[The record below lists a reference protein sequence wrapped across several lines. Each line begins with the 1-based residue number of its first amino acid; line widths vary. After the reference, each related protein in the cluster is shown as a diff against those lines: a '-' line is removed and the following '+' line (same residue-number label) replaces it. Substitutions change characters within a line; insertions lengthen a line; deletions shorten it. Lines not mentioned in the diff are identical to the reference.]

1 MSGNALKVSN
11 TCSVIMDTMKG
22 IQHNP
27 LIISSEKRV
36 WGHPKELAKTER
48 MRENERK
55 ERKKGEEKRRGR
67 KQES

>member
-1 MSGNALKVSN
+1 
-11 TCSVIMDTMKG
+11 MKG